1 MPGLG
6 PFHRTDAGLLPV
18 RLEGLRF
25 SELGEH
31 VLQSLQNF
39 QWKRSS
45 KAMTTAKDFLFP
57 LPLGDCYHVQPEM
70 QPWLTA
76 VLRGL
81 NSMYGSGQTNNQVP
95 TALQKRVAQTV
106 MGFLQRCFLWQ
117 EVVPQISF
125 EDLFRVK
132 GVDYRGEEIKLA
144 RSFNWECIA
153 AAFPDEV
160 GTLAIKDFCTGG
172 CLSYINDFECFLR
185 PQDQQHLGRV
195 PRTMV
200 ADVDWPE
207 VCAGLVR
214 TGICGILPKRSLYHV
229 GSTPLLNGLF
239 AVSKN
244 EFKDGVELHRLI
256 MNMVP
261 LNQLCLP
268 FKGAVDTL
276 PTVAGLNAF
285 YLEEGEVAMMASE
298 DINCFYYLFK
308 IPSSWQRYMGF
319 SREVPSCLCPPE
331 FQGEPCHLVAR
342 VLPMGFLNS
351 VGLAQHIHR
360 NVVGWALKKAGS
372 AGGGERELRRDRP
385 PTVSRDL
392 FRVYLD
398 NWDQIRKVDRFLA
411 AEIEGKPSEE
421 QQAMRSEYAAVQL
434 PRHPGKSVE
443 GALTAEV
450 QGAVIDGNAG
460 VAYAKPDKILKY
472 MGLAWELVHRGRAT
486 QRELQVIAGGLV
498 YICMFRRPL
507 LCGLNAIW
515 RHIETLKGDS
525 AVARRAVPLEVKEEV
540 MRFLAL
546 VPLAQMDFR
555 LPMEPQVTASDAS
568 MSGGGLCATVGLT
581 SYGLLAQAA
590 LTRGETEE
598 PFELTEVLTVG
609 LFDGIG
615 ALRVAAELLHLPVAG
630 HISVECNAAANR
642 VVEASFPGTRHVSSV
657 EGVTAEEVQT
667 WACTYTSVGVVLLGA
682 GPPCQGVSGLNAD
695 RKGSQRDLRSALYKE
710 IPRVRDLVHQFFPWA
725 QVHLFVESVAS
736 IDSQDRALM
745 SRDLG
750 LIPYRVDAAGV
761 SLARRPRLYWLT
773 WELTPEEGLTP
784 QPMDGLEWMAVK
796 SVELTAVV
804 DQKDF
809 LQPGWSLPPGHRF
822 PTFTTARPSPRP
834 GRRPAGLQGCDAE
847 TRQRW
852 EADLHRYPPYQ
863 YRPEYC
869 AHHSSGAVRMATVVE
884 RETILGF
891 PANYTE
897 QCWPKASRHGSEFID
912 ARMTLLGNSWSVPV
926 VLLLLKQLFERLG
939 ICPRAT
945 VQELVNRCAPGQGV
959 RLQTVLQRPPVRRE
973 ATGVY
978 PDSGLARRLSGLTST
993 KGEDLLLQAS
1003 SETLL
1008 GHQRLRQTI
1017 PAKLWKW
1024 KEITGWQ
1031 WRTSGDHINLLE
1043 MRAALTTIK
1052 WVLQKRKT
1060 WGCRMVH
1067 LTDSLVVLH
1076 ALTRGRS
1083 SSVKLRR
1090 TIMRIN
1096 SLLLASNLHPVWAYV
1111 HTSLNPADRPSRRI
1125 KCQKWRKLKS
1135 I

>member
-1 MPGLG
+1 
-6 PFHRTDAGLLPV
+6 
-18 RLEGLRF
+18 
-25 SELGEH
+25 
-31 VLQSLQNF
+31 
-39 QWKRSS
+39 
-45 KAMTTAKDFLFP
+45 
-57 LPLGDCYHVQPEM
+57 
-70 QPWLTA
+70 
-76 VLRGL
+76 
-81 NSMYGSGQTNNQVP
+81 
-95 TALQKRVAQTV
+95 

-276 PTVAGLNAF
+276 PPVAGLNAF

-298 DINCFYYLFK
+298 DIKCFYYLFK

-525 AVARRAVPLEVKEEV
+525 AVARRAVP
-540 MRFLAL
+540 
-546 VPLAQMDFR
+546 
-555 LPMEPQVTASDAS
+555 
-568 MSGGGLCATVGLT
+568 
-581 SYGLLAQAA
+581 
-590 LTRGETEE
+590 
-598 PFELTEVLTVG
+598 
-609 LFDGIG
+609 
-615 ALRVAAELLHLPVAG
+615 
-630 HISVECNAAANR
+630 
-642 VVEASFPGTRHVSSV
+642 
-657 EGVTAEEVQT
+657 
-667 WACTYTSVGVVLLGA
+667 
-682 GPPCQGVSGLNAD
+682 
-695 RKGSQRDLRSALYKE
+695 
-710 IPRVRDLVHQFFPWA
+710 
-725 QVHLFVESVAS
+725 
-736 IDSQDRALM
+736 
-745 SRDLG
+745 
-750 LIPYRVDAAGV
+750 
-761 SLARRPRLYWLT
+761 
-773 WELTPEEGLTP
+773 
-784 QPMDGLEWMAVK
+784 
-796 SVELTAVV
+796 
-804 DQKDF
+804 
-809 LQPGWSLPPGHRF
+809 
-822 PTFTTARPSPRP
+822 
-834 GRRPAGLQGCDAE
+834 
-847 TRQRW
+847 
-852 EADLHRYPPYQ
+852 
-863 YRPEYC
+863 
-869 AHHSSGAVRMATVVE
+869 
-884 RETILGF
+884 
-891 PANYTE
+891 
-897 QCWPKASRHGSEFID
+897 
-912 ARMTLLGNSWSVPV
+912 
-926 VLLLLKQLFERLG
+926 
-939 ICPRAT
+939 
-945 VQELVNRCAPGQGV
+945 
-959 RLQTVLQRPPVRRE
+959 
-973 ATGVY
+973 
-978 PDSGLARRLSGLTST
+978 
-993 KGEDLLLQAS
+993 
-1003 SETLL
+1003 
-1008 GHQRLRQTI
+1008 
-1017 PAKLWKW
+1017 
-1024 KEITGWQ
+1024 
-1031 WRTSGDHINLLE
+1031 WR
-1043 MRAALTTIK
+1043 
-1052 WVLQKRKT
+1052 
-1060 WGCRMVH
+1060 
-1067 LTDSLVVLH
+1067 
-1076 ALTRGRS
+1076 
-1083 SSVKLRR
+1083 
-1090 TIMRIN
+1090 
-1096 SLLLASNLHPVWAYV
+1096 
-1111 HTSLNPADRPSRRI
+1111 
-1125 KCQKWRKLKS
+1125 
-1135 I
+1135 

>member
-1 MPGLG
+1 M
-6 PFHRTDAGLLPV
+6 F
-18 RLEGLRF
+18 
-25 SELGEH
+25 
-31 VLQSLQNF
+31 
-39 QWKRSS
+39 
-45 KAMTTAKDFLFP
+45 
-57 LPLGDCYHVQPEM
+57 
-70 QPWLTA
+70 
-76 VLRGL
+76 
-81 NSMYGSGQTNNQVP
+81 
-95 TALQKRVAQTV
+95 ALQ
-106 MGFLQRCFLWQ
+106 G
-117 EVVPQISF
+117 
-125 EDLFRVK
+125 
-132 GVDYRGEEIKLA
+132 
-144 RSFNWECIA
+144 
-153 AAFPDEV
+153 
-160 GTLAIKDFCTGG
+160 
-172 CLSYINDFECFLR
+172 
-185 PQDQQHLGRV
+185 
-195 PRTMV
+195 
-200 ADVDWPE
+200 
-207 VCAGLVR
+207 
-214 TGICGILPKRSLYHV
+214 
-229 GSTPLLNGLF
+229 
-239 AVSKN
+239 
-244 EFKDGVELHRLI
+244 
-256 MNMVP
+256 
-261 LNQLCLP
+261 
-268 FKGAVDTL
+268 GAVDTL

-298 DINCFYYLFK
+298 DIKCFYYLFK

-695 RKGSQRDLRSALYKE
+695 R
-710 IPRVRDLVHQFFPWA
+710 
-725 QVHLFVESVAS
+725 
-736 IDSQDRALM
+736 
-745 SRDLG
+745 
-750 LIPYRVDAAGV
+750 
-761 SLARRPRLYWLT
+761 
-773 WELTPEEGLTP
+773 
-784 QPMDGLEWMAVK
+784 
-796 SVELTAVV
+796 
-804 DQKDF
+804 
-809 LQPGWSLPPGHRF
+809 GH
-822 PTFTTARPSPRP
+822 
-834 GRRPAGLQGCDAE
+834 
-847 TRQRW
+847 
-852 EADLHRYPPYQ
+852 
-863 YRPEYC
+863 
-869 AHHSSGAVRMATVVE
+869 
-884 RETILGF
+884 
-891 PANYTE
+891 N
-897 QCWPKASRHGSEFID
+897 
-912 ARMTLLGNSWSVPV
+912 
-926 VLLLLKQLFERLG
+926 G
-939 ICPRAT
+939 ICA
-945 VQELVNRCAPGQGV
+945 VH
-959 RLQTVLQRPPVRRE
+959 
-973 ATGVY
+973 
-978 PDSGLARRLSGLTST
+978 ST
-993 KGEDLLLQAS
+993 KRS
-1003 SETLL
+1003 L
-1008 GHQRLRQTI
+1008 G
-1017 PAKLWKW
+1017 
-1024 KEITGWQ
+1024 
-1031 WRTSGDHINLLE
+1031 
-1043 MRAALTTIK
+1043 
-1052 WVLQKRKT
+1052 
-1060 WGCRMVH
+1060 
-1067 LTDSLVVLH
+1067 
-1076 ALTRGRS
+1076 
-1083 SSVKLRR
+1083 
-1090 TIMRIN
+1090 
-1096 SLLLASNLHPVWAYV
+1096 
-1111 HTSLNPADRPSRRI
+1111 
-1125 KCQKWRKLKS
+1125 
-1135 I
+1135 